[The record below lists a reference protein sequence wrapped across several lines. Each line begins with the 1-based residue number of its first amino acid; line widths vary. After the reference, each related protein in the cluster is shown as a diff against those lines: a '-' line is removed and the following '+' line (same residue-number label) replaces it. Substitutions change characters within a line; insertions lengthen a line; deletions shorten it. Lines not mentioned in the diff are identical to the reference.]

1 MFLGYSQAVRQ
12 QTLNL
17 PFPWFE
23 STYPSHDNA
32 GSRTGSFFLSPVHAL
47 PALHGAGNLPQRFP
61 DWSPAGSAGIGILE
75 KVTGVMELNLPA
87 ASGGSLCSTVNPKS
101 W

>member
-1 MFLGYSQAVRQ
+1 VPNGTLGGVRGSDDTYSIVC
-12 QTLNL
+12 
-17 PFPWFE
+17 
-23 STYPSHDNA
+23 
-32 GSRTGSFFLSPVHAL
+32 GSRSAGASWS
-47 PALHGAGNLPQRFP
+47 AGNLPHRFP

-87 ASGGSLCSTVNPKS
+87 ASGDSLCSTVNPKS

>member
-1 MFLGYSQAVRQ
+1 LA
-12 QTLNL
+12 
-17 PFPWFE
+17 
-23 STYPSHDNA
+23 
-32 GSRTGSFFLSPVHAL
+32 
-47 PALHGAGNLPQRFP
+47 QRFP

>member
-1 MFLGYSQAVRQ
+1 M
-12 QTLNL
+12 
-17 PFPWFE
+17 P
-23 STYPSHDNA
+23 H
-32 GSRTGSFFLSPVHAL
+32 
-47 PALHGAGNLPQRFP
+47 RFP

-87 ASGGSLCSTVNPKS
+87 ASGDSLCSTVNPKS